1 MSFREH
7 PEGEIYTAKI
17 ALSMARD
24 DVAAVSSAVNRAR
37 LTGLIVKRPLSATWI
52 ASGSWTVE
60 LLVERRQGRKGPG

>member
-1 MSFREH
+1 
-7 PEGEIYTAKI
+7 
-17 ALSMARD
+17 MARD